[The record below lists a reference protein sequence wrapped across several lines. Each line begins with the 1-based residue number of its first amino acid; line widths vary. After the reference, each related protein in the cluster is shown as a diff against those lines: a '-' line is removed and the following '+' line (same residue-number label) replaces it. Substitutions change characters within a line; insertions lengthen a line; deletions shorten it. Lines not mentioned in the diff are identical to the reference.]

1 MNESHEKIKKRISEL
16 KLVPVAVINKVEDAL
31 PLAKALMDAGL
42 PLIEITFRTEAAKE
56 AIKKISEVYPDMLLG
71 AGTVLT
77 IGQVKDA
84 VEVGC
89 KFIVTPGFNP
99 TVVDYCVKN
108 NILIVPGLNA
118 PTFIEWALER
128 GITLTKFYPA
138 DASGGPN
145 FIKLMSG
152 PYPMMKF
159 MPTGG
164 VNTETMLDYLRLSN
178 VSATGG
184 SWIVHKDLLS
194 AGKFDEIREK
204 TRAASELL
212 KIL

>member
-1 MNESHEKIKKRISEL
+1 MNTSHEEIKKRIEEL
-16 KLVPVAVINKVEDAL
+16 KLIPVAVINKVEDAI
-31 PLAKALMDAGL
+31 PLAKALTDAGL
-42 PLIEITFRTEAAKE
+42 PLIEVTFRTDAAKE
-56 AIKKISEVYPDMLLG
+56 SIRKIIQEFPDMLVG

-77 IGQVKDA
+77 IQQVKDA

-99 TVVDYCVKN
+99 TVVDYCVEN
-108 NILIVPGLNA
+108 NIFIVPGLNA
-118 PTFIEWALER
+118 PTFVEWALER

-138 DASGGPN
+138 GASGGAN
-145 FIKLMSG
+145 FLKLLAG

-164 VNTETMLDYLRLSN
+164 VNNDTMIEYLHLSN

-184 SWIVHKDLLS
+184 SWIVHKDLIS
-194 AGKFDEIREK
+194 EGKFEEIKEK
-204 TRAASELL
+204 TKKALKLL
-212 KIL
+212 KTL